1 MKLFFVIIFNSLAL
15 LLSAQFHGPAGSA
28 NSIAMHTDSNA
39 FVAWAK
45 ECKVTRG
52 YQDISNQNLGL
63 VNVGDSSFAIGKA
76 DAGIVSLGDGGNAIV
91 TFSAPIINGPGYDFA
106 VFENAF
112 NDSFLELAFV
122 EVSSDGVNYVR
133 FPSVSNSPLSPQF
146 DNNASMDATKIN
158 NLAGKYRALYG
169 TPFDLQELST
179 SSQLD
184 IDNITHIRIIDV
196 IGNVLPPFANN
207 DSNNN
212 PINDP
217 WPTPFPQ
224 GGFDLDAIGVIHQ
237 KAVGIIEWTE
247 NLQFSIFPNPVKDKV
262 TIQIDNS
269 NQENYLTIKTIL
281 GHEVF
286 KQKIESKSVVFDLSQ
301 LNSGIYF
308 FTIQSNNSFSTKKII
323 KE

>member
-1 MKLFFVIIFNSLAL
+1 MKLILVILFNTLAL
-15 LLSAQFHGPAGSA
+15 FLSAQFHGPVGSA

-39 FVAWAK
+39 FVSWAK

-52 YQDISNQNLGL
+52 YQDISNQSLGY
-63 VNVGDSSFAIGKA
+63 VTVGDSSFVTGKA
-76 DAGIVSLGDGGNAIV
+76 DAGIVSLGDGGIAIV
-91 TFSAPIINGPGYDFA
+91 TFSAPITNGPGYDFA

-133 FPSVSNSPLSPQF
+133 FPSVSNSPLNPQY

-169 TPFDLQELST
+169 TPFDLQELAS

-196 IGNVLPPFANN
+196 VGNVLPPFVSN
-207 DSNNN
+207 DSNNH

-217 WPTPFPQ
+217 WPTPYPQ

-237 KAVGIIEWTE
+237 KAVGIKEWTE
-247 NLQFSIFPNPVKDKV
+247 NLQFSIYPNPVKDKM
-262 TIQIDNS
+262 TIQTDNL
-269 NQENYLTIKTIL
+269 NREAYLTIKTLI

-286 KQKIESKSVVFDLSQ
+286 KQKIESKFTSFDFSQ
-301 LNSGIYF
+301 LNSGIYII
-308 FTIQSNNSFSTKKII
+308 TLQSDNNLITRKII